1 MVENAGTM
9 EKLLS
14 QKIVSNSA
22 NDKWYE
28 MKNMHIFFVNL
39 HQKERYELQ
48 IQVASTFT

>member
-28 MKNMHIFFVNL
+28 MKNMHIFFC
-39 HQKERYELQ
+39 KP
-48 IQVASTFT
+48 ASKRALIMKNGK